1 MRVIGSMPLVV
12 GLLVFLLQPDIIE
25 TLTGS
30 FAGWLVLSAV
40 GLFYAVGLVW
50 LKKLMS
56 AEA

>member
-1 MRVIGSMPLVV
+1 
-12 GLLVFLLQPDIIE
+12 VFLLQPDIIE